1 MATMNWVRY
10 YLSMDMDVGKN
21 MARHSTG
28 IDGFYSSPRSWILE
42 QGASFV
48 NSGIGT
54 VIVWFLSRFQVI
66 RVFKA
71 ASNSV
76 STLNNLAFMPNITKS
91 GHEPIVS
98 GIHIFASHRLS
109 DKPRTATNSALLFGL
124 SQSCKSIQIKTCGFL
139 SIKLWPFHRDKYR
152 ETSSLKFMT
161 DIVRHLKIGILHP
174 SNSLPVTFCAL
185 FSGDKYRETR
195 QLL

>member
-1 MATMNWVRY
+1 
-10 YLSMDMDVGKN
+10 
-21 MARHSTG
+21 
-28 IDGFYSSPRSWILE
+28 
-42 QGASFV
+42 
-48 NSGIGT
+48 
-54 VIVWFLSRFQVI
+54 
-66 RVFKA
+66 
-71 ASNSV
+71 
-76 STLNNLAFMPNITKS
+76 MPNITKS

-174 SNSLPVTFCAL
+174 SNSFPVIFYAL
-185 FSGDKYRETR
+185 FSGDKYREIDDKYRETR
-195 QLL
+195 HMDSLFLWIGLDGWWSPTPWIRCDSPYVWAAWLLLCARAVIQSKSRGI